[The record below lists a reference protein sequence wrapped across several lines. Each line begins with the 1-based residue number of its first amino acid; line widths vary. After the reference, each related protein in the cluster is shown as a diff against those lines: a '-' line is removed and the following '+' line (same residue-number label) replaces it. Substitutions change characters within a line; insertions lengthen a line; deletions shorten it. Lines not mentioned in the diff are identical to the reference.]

1 MEASEFF
8 AEVNLTMNTD
18 LKPQD
23 FEYRCVDD
31 QTPTPVG
38 ATVAEISAWRQT
50 ITITYLTTGRT
61 RTYPAGHGSTFPV
74 PFIDDWKA
82 GAFK

>member
-1 MEASEFF
+1 MEANEFF
-8 AEVNLTMNTD
+8 EEVNRTMNTD

-31 QTPTPVG
+31 PTPAPAG
-38 ATVAEISAWRQT
+38 ATVAEIGPWYQTVT
-50 ITITYLTTGRT
+50 ITHLPTGKT
-61 RTYPAGHGSTFPV
+61 RTYRAGHDSTFPM

-82 GAFK
+82 GVFN